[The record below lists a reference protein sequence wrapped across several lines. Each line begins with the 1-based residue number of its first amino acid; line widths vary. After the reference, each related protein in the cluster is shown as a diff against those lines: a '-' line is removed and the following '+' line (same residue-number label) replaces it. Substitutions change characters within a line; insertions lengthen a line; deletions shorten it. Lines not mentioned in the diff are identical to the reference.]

1 PRQNPAGFPPLS
13 DAEPERG
20 VSRMKGKNLGRLFLG
35 YDKKEEERSSSFL
48 IMASACRAQLFRFAV
63 VMLSLLAALFPS
75 ACCPLPFGL
84 LPSSLRLVA
93 IIPSACRRH
102 PSSACRFQLFC
113 FPVIIPPVH
122 RCHAFP
128 ACRSPP
134 FRLPP
139 SCFAFWFVAIMFSPL
154 ASGGCTWLPV
164 PVPAGGECRSDAAAA
179 INI

>member
-1 PRQNPAGFPPLS
+1 MAKIWAVCF
-13 DAEPERG
+13 
-20 VSRMKGKNLGRLFLG
+20 FG
-35 YDKKEEERSSSFL
+35 YDKKEEDRSSSFL

-75 ACCPLPFGL
+75 ACC
-84 LPSSLRLVA
+84 
-93 IIPSACRRH
+93 H
-102 PSSACRFQLFC
+102 
-113 FPVIIPPVH
+113 H
-122 RCHAFP
+122 
-128 ACRSPP
+128 P

-139 SCFAFWFVAIMFSPL
+139 SCLAFRFVAIMFSPL